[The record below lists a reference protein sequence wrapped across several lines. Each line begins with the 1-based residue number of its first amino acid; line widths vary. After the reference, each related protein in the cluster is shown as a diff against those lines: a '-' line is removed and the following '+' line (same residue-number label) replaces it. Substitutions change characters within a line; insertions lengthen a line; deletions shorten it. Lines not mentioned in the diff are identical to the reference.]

1 MNANFYPYFSLS
13 GVAKV
18 SRAHIRSPARYMR
31 YNEISPPHIFPSPSA
46 FNARVSLTFD
56 ISFTAHSFY
65 GMRLASVVVFRG
77 QGSYLYASRLYVS
90 PVTIPIYLASSLP
103 LSCEISYSSLM
114 QISRGESLPR

>member
-13 GVAKV
+13 GSQKF
-18 SRAHIRSPARYMR
+18 RARLFGFPRDTCDIMKYHRRIFFHREAPLMR
-31 YNEISPPHIFPSPSA
+31 
-46 FNARVSLTFD
+46 RVSLTFD

-90 PVTIPIYLASSLP
+90 PVTMPIYLASSLP

-114 QISRGESLPR
+114 QISRGGSLPR